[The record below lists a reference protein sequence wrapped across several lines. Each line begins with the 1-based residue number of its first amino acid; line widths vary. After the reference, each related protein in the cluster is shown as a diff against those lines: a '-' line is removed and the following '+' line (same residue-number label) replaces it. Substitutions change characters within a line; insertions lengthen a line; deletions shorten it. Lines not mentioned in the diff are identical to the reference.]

1 MRKGISIISVS
12 CLVFLLMWGTNLNPV
27 SAYDIDQAIG
37 LSYPSGFQD
46 VVDFYD
52 DVPWLEVDRLSPVGL
67 FYRLLVNYDSG
78 MRTDVGVGP
87 LTYVIGDVA
96 YHDIPLTLTIGYNFN
111 SKGSFNPYVR
121 GGLSYHFIDGD
132 YVKDTKPVGPFGA
145 LGVEFMKNKP
155 WQFFVEVAYDGA
167 EATMKVDE
175 YRYGFGT
182 YRKTEDINP
191 MGVMVSAGF
200 MF

>member
-1 MRKGISIISVS
+1 MRKGIPII
-12 CLVFLLMWGTNLNPV
+12 CLVFLLMWGANLNSV

-37 LSYPSGFQD
+37 LGYPSGFQD

-87 LTYVIGDVA
+87 LAFVA
-96 YHDIPLTLTIGYNFN
+96 GGVEYHDVPVTATIGYNLN
-111 SKGSFNPYVR
+111 PKGSINPYLR
-121 GGLSYHFIDGD
+121 GGLSYHFIGGD

-191 MGVMVSAGF
+191 TGVMISAGF